1 MLPGHELG
9 HLQEVNDFNAGAIE
23 NKAQSVREVFAR
35 QLMQVR
41 GVSTE
46 KAAAIMERYGT
57 PASLLAAYDA
67 CVTPKEQELLLRT
80 IKCGQLQRNLGP
92 TLNRTLSQLYCSYG
106 PMT

>member
-35 QLMQVR
+35 QLMQ
-41 GVSTE
+41 
-46 KAAAIMERYGT
+46 
-57 PASLLAAYDA
+57 
-67 CVTPKEQELLLRT
+67 EQELLLRT